1 MGDRLRYW
9 VGFNLAYG
17 IGPVKIKA
25 LQAAF
30 GDLESAWHAAPADLR
45 KAGLDSRA
53 ISSLLEVRNNI
64 DLDLEL
70 KRLKADGFAALP
82 IEHSEYPHR
91 LREIDQPPPLIY
103 LWGTIEERDQWA
115 VAIIGTRNPSAYGR
129 AIAQEVAMTLAHQG
143 LTIVSGLAR
152 GIDGIAHKA
161 ALEAG
166 GRTIAVLGSGLGNI
180 YPPEH
185 KGLAESIAGSGAV
198 VSEYSLDT
206 PPEGRNFPPRNRI
219 ISGLSLG
226 VIVVEAGQ
234 ASGALITTDFAAD
247 QGRDVFAV
255 PGDIT
260 RKQSVG
266 TNRLIQQGAFP
277 LTDPSDVLEVL
288 NLAMI
293 EQEVQLELDLPVEP
307 AERKLLDS
315 LSREPKHVDEIRAL
329 SELSASEV
337 SAGLAM
343 LELKGR
349 VKQVGGMHFV
359 RVRETGAEYKVD

>member
-9 VGFNLAYG
+9 VGFNIAYG
-17 IGPVKIKA
+17 IGPVKIA
-25 LQAAF
+25 RLQAAF
-30 GDLESAWHAAPADLR
+30 GDLESAWHASPAELR
-45 KAGLDSRA
+45 EAGLDPRSLK
-53 ISSLLEVRNNI
+53 SLLDVRSNV
-64 DLDLEL
+64 DLDFE
-70 KRLKADGFAALP
+70 
-82 IEHSEYPHR
+82 IER
-91 LREIDQPPPLIY
+91 LRASGFSAVSVEDAGYPLRLHEIDQPPPMIY
-103 LWGTIEERDQWA
+103 LWGELEERDQWA
-115 VAIIGTRNPSAYGR
+115 VGIVGTRTPSSYGR
-129 AIAQEVAMTLAHQG
+129 SITQEIATALAHQG

-185 KGLAESIAGSGAV
+185 SKLAQSTAAHGAV

-226 VIVVEAGQ
+226 VIVVEAGRT
-234 ASGALITTDFAAD
+234 SGALITADFAAD

-260 RKQSVG
+260 RKQSMG
-266 TNRLIQQGAFP
+266 SNRLIQQGAFP
-277 LTDPSDVLEVL
+277 LTDPCEVLEVL
-288 NLAMI
+288 NMAMI
-293 EQEVQLELDLPVEP
+293 EREVQLELDLPANP
-307 AERKLLDS
+307 TERKLLQS
-315 LSREPKHVDEIRAL
+315 LGREPMHVDEIRSL
-329 SELSASEV
+329 SNMSASEV

-343 LELKGR
+343 LEIKGR

-359 RVRETGAEYKVD
+359 RVREGRPEYEVD